1 MTGWMAVQHAK
12 KNYNLENSPLQI
24 KTNSLVGSNEE
35 VSVNFYDAKGYLA
48 GGVSLNFKSPSKYFL
63 TYCSKSR
70 TNFPTAF
77 PAETDKIWTM
87 TLSRTSG
94 IRLIINSNNKE
105 VLNVE
110 LSDTICNGN
119 SAWSETWTKHVGKIE
134 FYTSDTA
141 SDYYRPGKYLM
152 FLLMFT

>member
-24 KTNSLVGSNEE
+24 KTNSLVGSSEQ
-35 VSVNFYDAKGYLA
+35 VSVNFYTAVGIMV
-48 GGVSLNFKSPSKYFL
+48 GGVHLNFKSPPQYFL
-63 TYCSKSR
+63 SYCSKSR
-70 TNFPTAF
+70 TNFPTTF
-77 PAETDKIWTM
+77 PAETDRIWTM

-119 SAWSETWTKHVGKIE
+119 GDWSERWSQNVGKIE
-134 FYTSDTA
+134 FHTTDTA
-141 SDYYRPGKYLM
+141 SDVYRPGK
-152 FLLMFT
+152 